1 MFNSL
6 PLIKE
11 YSYHYFTQMVKQR
24 GDKQGVKSEKVSSQ
38 LDRTM
43 YTTSTQFID
52 PLRIKG

>member
-43 YTTSTQFID
+43 YTTSTQIID